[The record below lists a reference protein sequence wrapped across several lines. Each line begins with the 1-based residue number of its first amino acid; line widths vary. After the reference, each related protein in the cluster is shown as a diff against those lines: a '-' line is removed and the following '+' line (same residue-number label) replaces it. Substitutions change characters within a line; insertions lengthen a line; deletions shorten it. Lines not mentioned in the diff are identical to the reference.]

1 MSESKMYF
9 KRTDIYLTNMK
20 PALRQIA
27 LERMQILIKNAIS
40 NARTN
45 PKLAQRQA
53 SLAKKLSTKY
63 RIRMPY
69 DIRINFCKKCKKFI
83 APGVD
88 ARIRIGRSSVK
99 SIRITC
105 GFCNHTYR
113 KIIQKSITKGQ

>member
-1 MSESKMYF
+1 V
-9 KRTDIYLTNMK
+9 K
-20 PALRQIA
+20 PVLRQIA
-27 LERMQILIKNAIS
+27 LERMQILIENAIA
-40 NARTN
+40 NAREN
-45 PKLAQRQA
+45 PTLAQRQA

-69 DIRINFCKKCKKFI
+69 SIRINFCKKCKRFI
-83 APGVD
+83 APGVK

-113 KIIQKSITKGQ
+113 KIIQKSIPKGQ

>member
-1 MSESKMYF
+1 MILEFIWNKFQSRFCEY
-9 KRTDIYLTNMK
+9 KRKQDVF
-20 PALRQIA
+20 
-27 LERMQILIKNAIS
+27 AIS

-45 PKLAQRQA
+45 PSLAQRQA

-69 DIRINFCKKCKKFI
+69 DIRINFCKECKKFI
-83 APGVD
+83 APGVN

-113 KIIQKSITKGQ
+113 KIIQKSIPKGQ

>member
-1 MSESKMYF
+1 MYF

-27 LERMQILIKNAIS
+27 LERMQILIKNATS

-53 SLAKKLSTKY
+53 SIAKKLSTKY

-83 APGVD
+83 APGVN
-88 ARIRIGRSSVK
+88 ARIRMGRSSVK

>member
-1 MSESKMYF
+1 
-9 KRTDIYLTNMK
+9 MK
-20 PALRQIA
+20 PALKQIA
-27 LERMQILIKNAIS
+27 LERMQILIKNATS

-83 APGVD
+83 APGVNS
-88 ARIRIGRSSVK
+88 RIRMGRSSVK

>member
-1 MSESKMYF
+1 MYF

-45 PKLAQRQA
+45 PTLAQRQA
-53 SLAKKLSTKY
+53 SIAKKISTKY

-69 DIRINFCKKCKKFI
+69 DIRINFCKKCKKFT
-83 APGVD
+83 APGVN
-88 ARIRIGRSSVK
+88 ARIRMGRSSVK

>member
-1 MSESKMYF
+1 MYF
-9 KRTDIYLTNMK
+9 KRTNIYLTNMK

-45 PKLAQRQA
+45 PKLSQRQA
-53 SLAKKLSTKY
+53 GLAKKLSTKY

-83 APGVD
+83 APGVN
-88 ARIRIGRSSVK
+88 ARIRMGRSSVK